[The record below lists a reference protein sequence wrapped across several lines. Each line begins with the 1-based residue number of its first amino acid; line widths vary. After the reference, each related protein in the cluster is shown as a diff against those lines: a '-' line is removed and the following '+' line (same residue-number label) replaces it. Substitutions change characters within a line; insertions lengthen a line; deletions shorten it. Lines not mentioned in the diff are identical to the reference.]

1 MQRPAAWL
9 VWFVGLGID
18 DTVLVPGVFGTN
30 RDRLLTTDLQRRVV
44 VETDVDEFYAAQVR
58 TGLPAAVQLS
68 GEDDVRAGHV
78 SFVSQ
83 QAKFHAKAR
92 TGGPQ

>member
-1 MQRPAAWL
+1 MPGPAARL

-18 DTVLVPGVFGTN
+18 DTVLVPGVFGTD
-30 RDRLLTTDLQRRVV
+30 RDRLLTTDMSRRVI
-44 VETDVDEFYAAQVR
+44 VEMDVHESDAAQVR

-68 GEDDVRAGHV
+68 GEDDVQAGHV